1 MRIQQVYSGV
11 MLLLLSSLNFPSD
24 LPAQES
30 QELRREVEQV
40 IGRPLSDQEIL
51 RQIRQTGLSP
61 DEIRNRL
68 ERGGYA
74 RNAADAY
81 LAILEGRAEQVPE
94 GTDPM
99 PLVEVLAELEGSAER
114 PLGRIPTGRPLA
126 LTPRSEPP
134 GPPIFGRELFRRV
147 NSQFAPIA
155 SGPVPPDYRL
165 GPSDEL
171 VLVITGGVE
180 QAYQLTVTREG
191 WIVIPDV
198 GRILVNGLTLENLEE
213 VLFNRLSEVYSGI
226 DRGPDATTFFDVS
239 LGKLRTNQ
247 IFVIGEVEEPA
258 AYQVSSLATT
268 LTALYWAGGPG
279 VNGSFRAISVNRGN
293 RTVAEIDL
301 YEYLLRGR
309 VDQNV
314 RLEHGDV
321 IFVPVAGTRV
331 QLDGAVE
338 RPGIYE
344 VKDGE
349 GLRDLI
355 RFAGGTQAMVDLRH
369 VQIQRILPPTE
380 RTPGR
385 DRAVI
390 DLPLDDPE
398 QGGEFIALRDGDQ
411 ITVFAVL
418 TEIPNQI
425 TISGGVWRPGT
436 YGAESG
442 MRLWDLI
449 ERAGGLL
456 PDAYVGRA
464 QIQRL
469 QSDQTRSMIQV
480 NLEVGPGGVP
490 LENPA
495 IEGMDQVFLFAKR
508 DLRDERVVSIVGWVN
523 QPGVQP
529 FVDGM
534 TVRDLILKAGG
545 VRTGAF
551 LGNAEVSRLVIS
563 QAFSDTLIRRFQIPL
578 DSSYVFTSTSGPARI
593 DTERAEFVLQDH
605 DVLTIRRSPGFVPQ
619 QSVTIT
625 GMVLLPGPYSL
636 ETRGERLTDLVQR
649 AGGLTPDAYAAGV
662 QLWRSTGEIS
672 GEGPQLRVGIDFEAA
687 MNQPGGSAD
696 VLLEANDRI
705 VVPRY
710 NPLVQVRG
718 AVGVESQILYKRG
731 AGLGYYI
738 DQSGGYAKNA
748 EKSLTRVV
756 YASGKVQTRG
766 KKFLFFG
773 GGVSDPDPGSVI
785 TVPVKAESEGGG
797 IKLSEMVGVLTA
809 VMTAAATVIIASQ

>member
-1 MRIQQVYSGV
+1 MRIQQIYRGV
-11 MLLLLSSLNFPSD
+11 MLLLLTPLLLPDSLLAQDTQD
-24 LPAQES
+24 LRNQA
-30 QELRREVEQV
+30 EQ
-40 IGRPLSDQEIL
+40 ILGRPLSDQEIL

-61 DEIRNRL
+61 DEIRGRL
-68 ERGGYA
+68 EQAGYA
-74 RNAADAY
+74 RTAADAY

-99 PLVEVLAELEGSAER
+99 PLVELLAELEGSAGR

-134 GPPIFGRELFRRV
+134 GPPIFGRDLFRRA
-147 NSQFAPIA
+147 NSQFAPLA

-165 GPSDEL
+165 GPTDEL

-198 GRILVNGLTLENLEE
+198 GRVLVNGLTLEKLEE

-226 DRGPDATTFFDVS
+226 DRGPDSTTFFDVS

-268 LTALYWAGGPG
+268 LTALYWAGGPA
-279 VNGSFRAISVNRGN
+279 VNGSLREITVNRGN
-293 RTVAEIDL
+293 RTLAKIDL

-321 IFVPVAGTRV
+321 VFVPVAGRRV

-344 VKDGE
+344 VKEGE

-355 RFAGGTQAMVDLRH
+355 RFAGGTQAVVDLRH
-369 VQIQRILPPTE
+369 VQIQRILAPDE
-380 RTPGR
+380 RTRGR
-385 DRAVI
+385 DRAII
-390 DLPLDDPE
+390 DIPLDDLE
-398 QGGEFIALRDGDQ
+398 GEGNFVALRDGDQ
-411 ITVFAVL
+411 ITIFAVL
-418 TEIPNQI
+418 NETPNQV
-425 TISGGVWRPGT
+425 TISGGVWKPGT
-436 YGAESG
+436 YGAEPG

-456 PDAYVGRA
+456 PDAYEGRA

-469 QSDQTRSMIQV
+469 QSDQTRSMIPV
-480 NLEVGPGGVP
+480 SLEVGPGGLP
-490 LENPA
+490 LENPT
-495 IEGMDQVFLFAKR
+495 IEGMDQVFLYAER
-508 DLRDERVVSIVGWVN
+508 DLREERVVSIAGWVN

-545 VRTGAF
+545 IRIGAF
-551 LGNAEVSRLVIS
+551 LGNAEVSRVIIS
-563 QAFSDTLIRRFQIPL
+563 QELSDTLIRKFQIQL
-578 DSSYVFTSTSGPARI
+578 DSSYVFTGTGGPARI
-593 DTERAEFVLQDH
+593 DTERAEFVLQNH

-619 QSVTIT
+619 QFVTIS
-625 GMVLLPGPYSL
+625 GMVLLPGSYSL
-636 ETRGERLTDLVQR
+636 ETRGERITDLVGR
-649 AGGLTPDAYAAGV
+649 AGGLTPDAYVAGV
-662 QLWRSTGEIS
+662 QLWRSTGEVS
-672 GEGPQLRVGIDFEAA
+672 GDGPQLRVGIDFEVA

-748 EKSLTRVV
+748 EKSLTRVI

-797 IKLSEMVGVLTA
+797 FKLSEMVGVLTA